1 MQYCV
6 LMVANVETQIIS
18 GLAIVYTVFT
28 KLRKTT
34 TKQYTKIQ
42 LNRYHFLARLLT
54 LNQQSRKCPCAVC
67 IDNLSVLF
75 CEPAAS
81 Q

>member
-1 MQYCV
+1 MHNATAV
-6 LMVANVETQIIS
+6 TLSNLVEVR
-18 GLAIVYTVFT
+18 A
-28 KLRKTT
+28 
-34 TKQYTKIQ
+34 TKIQ
-42 LNRYHFLARLLT
+42 LNRYYFLARLLT